1 MDTLERIYDSNKAFV
16 ENENFKGVKKIIVD
30 NYSDEAHF
38 VYEML
43 QNADD
48 AKATEITFDLREDR
62 LIVSHN
68 GIPFD
73 EKDLEGI
80 CSISKGTKS
89 DDYTKIGKFGI
100 GFKSVFVYTESP
112 QVHSGSYDFEIRE
125 LVLPKRISNESKEK
139 DKTVFVL
146 PFNSKKTKD
155 IAWDRIYNKLDSLHE
170 EAILFLKNIK
180 KINTIIEDERA
191 TIEKVVLDSYDFYD
205 SSEYEYIRITKLDTG
220 DEYDEDE
227 DDASFY
233 YLLKRNNITLLDTD
247 DEGEVIEVPDQSV
260 MIAYLLVDDEVCA
273 INDDPYYS
281 HEDCYFVFFPT
292 RIQSNCEFFI
302 HAPFVTKSSRD
313 TIALNNVS
321 NDELMKNIGILV
333 ADSMIVLA
341 KEKQLS
347 VELMAGTIRHYWG

>member
-125 LVLPKRISNESKEK
+125 LVLPKRISNVSKEK
-139 DKTVFVL
+139 DKTVFVYRL
-146 PFNSKKTKD
+146 IQRRQK
-155 IAWDRIYNKLDSLHE
+155 ILHGTE
-170 EAILFLKNIK
+170 Y
-180 KINTIIEDERA
+180 TI
-191 TIEKVVLDSYDFYD
+191 S
-205 SSEYEYIRITKLDTG
+205 
-220 DEYDEDE
+220 
-227 DDASFY
+227 
-233 YLLKRNNITLLDTD
+233 
-247 DEGEVIEVPDQSV
+247 
-260 MIAYLLVDDEVCA
+260 
-273 INDDPYYS
+273 
-281 HEDCYFVFFPT
+281 
-292 RIQSNCEFFI
+292 
-302 HAPFVTKSSRD
+302 
-313 TIALNNVS
+313 
-321 NDELMKNIGILV
+321 
-333 ADSMIVLA
+333 
-341 KEKQLS
+341 
-347 VELMAGTIRHYWG
+347 